1 MSIANNPRSPS
12 RSPSP
17 GGEGLFLKNLKI
29 GSKLTVGFGILVALT
44 LIVIALSYL
53 ASNRATST
61 IQETDSVLMPTTLAS
76 SRAQANLL
84 RMFAAV
90 RGYLALGDPQ
100 FQENYNEVKQDF
112 EGNLEELE
120 QFAPHFDAVNR
131 RRLDELQAAFEEWS
145 ELPEQLFDLR
155 DDRMDREPAYE
166 LLNTTGSRL
175 GATILLDINSMIEL
189 QADREP
195 TRRNNTLME
204 DMANFQSSFASM
216 FSGLRGYVTT
226 RNRNFRSYEYETGL
240 LLNEQAWEKLTEQR
254 EFLTTEQRTIL
265 GQIEQNRE
273 QFLEDVPEP
282 VFAIMESDSWRKD
295 LHLFNTELEP
305 LTQEMQVLL
314 DEMTKSQ
321 QTALQRELQSGTNS
335 LNDARFQT
343 LVGGVIAVILGL
355 GLSFV
360 FRQTIA
366 GPVRRVTAV
375 AEQIRAGD
383 LMVSARIESG
393 DEIGVFAETFNSM
406 TAKLRETLFQI
417 RKEKK
422 RADDLLNV
430 VIPIGVALSLE
441 KDLNHLLERILREA
455 MEFCH
460 VDAGTLFLHEN
471 NSLRFVM
478 IRITSEN
485 ISMGSMGDTDI
496 PFESLALYAPES
508 GEPDLRHPAAY
519 ATLKGES
526 LNIANVYSDHPDARC
541 DMSGIKTIDA
551 QLGYHTTSLLDIPLK
566 NNQNQVLGVLELAN
580 AQDVE
585 TGEIIPFDANLQ
597 QMMESFS
604 LLAVAALEAYIREQS
619 LRQEIQQLRIEI
631 DESKRQ
637 QQVSEI
643 VDTDFFQD
651 LRAKAR
657 NLRNRHHGQSAEPGS
672 SGNTESGG
680 GSER

>member
-580 AQDVE
+580 AQDME